1 MAKPETFTRRR
12 RFSAAVL
19 LPIAVTLIGTLT
31 FVALVVR
38 YAAGTVDAI
47 ALERQTLLVERAVS
61 DGIKAINREQESVT
75 VWDEAIQRL
84 RGLDLDWLDSNLG
97 VWLYS
102 YFHID
107 RVFILDDKN
116 RPVYAMMGGR
126 RADPGYFNAHLSTVL
141 PVVDRLRSAVRIAA
155 AGSSETPRWR
165 EVVVIDNRPA
175 LVGVVPVVSD
185 TGRISQRPGTE
196 YVHVAVRFLDGGFLT
211 TVIRNSLASSARF
224 SWTGKVGENEGS
236 FALRTSGGTP
246 VGWVAWTTDR
256 PGHALIA
263 QTAPFLIAAAAILTL
278 LVLVMARRLH
288 RTSTELEASE
298 AQAQHLAFHDPLT
311 GLPNRALFANR
322 LEHAL
327 ARVRR
332 GEEQIALL
340 YLDLDR
346 FKYVNDTYG
355 HPAGDE
361 LIREVASRLKAIL
374 RTTDTVARL
383 GGDEFAIIQSD
394 CGGEDT
400 VETVCD
406 RIQAALA
413 EPFEILGHEA
423 FVGCSIGVALAPEA
437 GTDASE
443 LVRKA
448 DIALYRAKADGRA
461 GTEMFVEAMD
471 QTIQRRQVIETELR
485 RAIDGGQLEL
495 HYQPLF
501 AADGETI
508 TAVEALVRWNHPEQ
522 GLLSPAA
529 FVPIAEECG
538 LIHALGEWVL
548 QRACRDGTEMADIAI
563 AVNVSAIQVRSAAFP
578 ALVARVLGETGLEPW
593 RLELEITES
602 VLLDDHDRAVETIKA
617 LHGLGVKVAL
627 DDFGTGY
634 SSLTY
639 LRLFS
644 VDKIK
649 IDRSFVK
656 NLSDEEGAASIVTAI
671 VGLGRALG
679 MQVTAEGV
687 ETRDQLDFLARTGC
701 HEVQGYYFARPMPL
715 EAVKAAAGRRA
726 PAAARR
732 RTPAKRPH
740 VA

>member
-1 MAKPETFTRRR
+1 M
-12 RFSAAVL
+12 
-19 LPIAVTLIGTLT
+19 
-31 FVALVVR
+31 
-38 YAAGTVDAI
+38 
-47 ALERQTLLVERAVS
+47 
-61 DGIKAINREQESVT
+61 
-75 VWDEAIQRL
+75 
-84 RGLDLDWLDSNLG
+84 
-97 VWLYS
+97 
-102 YFHID
+102 
-107 RVFILDDKN
+107 
-116 RPVYAMMGGR
+116 
-126 RADPGYFNAHLSTVL
+126 
-141 PVVDRLRSAVRIAA
+141 
-155 AGSSETPRWR
+155 
-165 EVVVIDNRPA
+165 IDNRPA

-185 TGRISQRPGTE
+185 TGRISQKPGTE
-196 YVHVAVRFLDGGFLT
+196 FVHVAVRFLDGGFLT

-224 SWTGKVGENEGS
+224 SWTGKVGEHEGS
-236 FALRTSGGTP
+236 YALRTSDGMP

-263 QTAPFLIAAAAILTL
+263 QTAPFLIAAAAILSL
-278 LVLVMARRLH
+278 LVLAMARRLY
-288 RTSTELEASE
+288 RTSSELEASE

-332 GEEQIALL
+332 GEEKIALL
-340 YLDLDR
+340 YMDLDR

-361 LIREVASRLKAIL
+361 LIREVAGRLTALL

-383 GGDEFAIIQSD
+383 GGDEFAIIQS
-394 CGGEDT
+394 GAEDAES
-400 VETVCD
+400 VEAVCR
-406 RIQAALA
+406 RIQAAVA
-413 EPFEILGHEA
+413 EPFDLFGHEA
-423 FVGCSIGVALAPEA
+423 FVGCSIGVALAPAA

-448 DIALYRAKADGRA
+448 DIALYRAKAEGRA
-461 GTEMFVEAMD
+461 GTEIFAEAMD
-471 QTIQRRQVIETELR
+471 ETVQRRQAIETELR

-501 AADGETI
+501 AADGGTI

-522 GLLSPAA
+522 GMLSPAA

-548 QRACRDGTEMADIAI
+548 RRACRDGTEMPDIAI
-563 AVNVSAIQVRSAAFP
+563 AVNVSAIQVRSAVFP
-578 ALVARVLGETGLEPW
+578 ALVARILGETGLEPW

-617 LHGLGVKVAL
+617 LHALGVKVAL

-656 NLSDEEGAASIVTAI
+656 NLADQEGAASIVTAI
-671 VGLGRALG
+671 IGLGRALG

-715 EAVKAAAGRRA
+715 EAVKAN
-726 PAAARR
+726 AARR
-732 RTPAKRPH
+732 GPANHRRWAEQKRSH